1 MELRTLEYFLIVAQ
15 EENISRAANVLH
27 ITQPTLSRQMK
38 SLEEELDAK
47 LFIRGKN
54 FELTSAGLLLRERAE
69 EIISLTKKTKNDFE
83 QINQMIGGTIT
94 IGGAVIGDK
103 TLLSD
108 LMVEFRSQ
116 YPKVSFELI
125 TGTGPE
131 VTEQIDKG
139 LIDLGLLIEPINYEK
154 YEFKRL
160 SHIEKWGIIMHKD
173 SPLAKKDKIKAK
185 DLKNLTVGYSN
196 RREVQKL
203 LSKHLKLDVTELD
216 TLVTFNLISNVIGL
230 AEKNQ
235 VHLLTLVSVI
245 NEGDEN
251 EITYRLF
258 ERELST
264 TMAFVWKKGKT
275 FNDATLKFIQ
285 FLKDKKL

>member
-1 MELRTLEYFLIVAQ
+1 MELRTLEYFLLVAQ

-54 FELTSAGLLLRERAE
+54 FELTSAGILLRDRAE
-69 EIISLTKKTKNDFE
+69 EILTLTKKTKNDFE

>member
-258 ERELST
+258 ERE
-264 TMAFVWKKGKT
+264 
-275 FNDATLKFIQ
+275 
-285 FLKDKKL
+285 

>member
-38 SLEEELDAK
+38 SLEEELDAE

>member
-1 MELRTLEYFLIVAQ
+1 MELRILEYFLIVAQ

>member
-108 LMVEFRSQ
+108 LMVEFSSQ

>member
-1 MELRTLEYFLIVAQ
+1 MELRTLEYFLIVAH

>member
-15 EENISRAANVLH
+15 EENSSRAANVLH

-108 LMVEFRSQ
+108 LMVEFSSQ

>member
-1 MELRTLEYFLIVAQ
+1 MELRILEYFLIVAQ

-264 TMAFVWKKGKT
+264 TMAFVWKKGKI

>member
-1 MELRTLEYFLIVAQ
+1 MELRTLEYFLVVAQ

-38 SLEEELDAK
+38 NLEEELDAK

-69 EIISLTKKTKNDFE
+69 EILTLTEKTKNDFE
-83 QINQMIGGTIT
+83 RVNEMIGGTIT
-94 IGGAVIGDK
+94 IGSAVIGDK
-103 TLLSD
+103 SLLSD
-108 LMVEFRSQ
+108 LMVEFCNQ

-139 LIDLGLLIEPINYEK
+139 LIDLGLLIEPITYEK
-154 YEFKRL
+154 YDFKRL
-160 SHIEKWGIIMHKD
+160 SHVEKWGVITHKD
-173 SPLAKKDKIKAK
+173 SPLAEKESVTAI
-185 DLKNLTVGYSN
+185 DLLNLTVGYSN
-196 RREVQKL
+196 RKEVQRL
-203 LSKHLKLDVTELD
+203 LSKHLEFDITQLD

-235 VHLLTLVSVI
+235 AHLLTLVSVI

-258 ERELST
+258 EPELST

-275 FNDATLKFIQ
+275 FNDPTLKFIQ
-285 FLKDKKL
+285 FLKEKKL

>member
-1 MELRTLEYFLIVAQ
+1 MELRTLEYFLVVAQ

-38 SLEEELDAK
+38 NLEEELDAK

-69 EIISLTKKTKNDFE
+69 EILTLTEKTKNDFE
-83 QINQMIGGTIT
+83 RVNEMIGGTIT
-94 IGGAVIGDK
+94 IGSAVIGDK
-103 TLLSD
+103 SLLSD
-108 LMVEFRSQ
+108 LMVEFCNQ

-139 LIDLGLLIEPINYEK
+139 LIDLGLLIEPITYEK
-154 YEFKRL
+154 YDFKRL
-160 SHIEKWGIIMHKD
+160 SHVEKWGVITHKD
-173 SPLAKKDKIKAK
+173 SPLAEKESVTAK
-185 DLKNLTVGYSN
+185 DLLNLTVGYSN
-196 RREVQKL
+196 RKEVQRL
-203 LSKHLKLDVTELD
+203 LSKHLEFDITQLD

-235 VHLLTLVSVI
+235 AHLLTLVSVI

-258 ERELST
+258 EPELST

>member
-1 MELRTLEYFLIVAQ
+1 MELRTLEYFLLVAQ

-54 FELTSAGLLLRERAE
+54 FELTSAGILLRDRVE
-69 EIISLTKKTKNDFE
+69 EILTLTKKTKNDFE

>member
-1 MELRTLEYFLIVAQ
+1 MELRTLEYFLVVAQ

-38 SLEEELDAK
+38 NLEEELDAK

-69 EIISLTKKTKNDFE
+69 EILTLTEKTKNDFE
-83 QINQMIGGTIT
+83 RVNEMIGGTIT
-94 IGGAVIGDK
+94 IGSAVIGDK
-103 TLLSD
+103 SLLSD
-108 LMVEFRSQ
+108 LMVEFCNQ

-139 LIDLGLLIEPINYEK
+139 LIDLGLLIEPITYEK
-154 YEFKRL
+154 YDFKRL
-160 SHIEKWGIIMHKD
+160 SHVEKWGVITHKD
-173 SPLAKKDKIKAK
+173 SPLAEKESVTAK
-185 DLKNLTVGYSN
+185 DLLNLTVGYSN
-196 RREVQKL
+196 RKEVQRL
-203 LSKHLKLDVTELD
+203 LSKHLEFDITQLD

-235 VHLLTLVSVI
+235 AHLLTLVSVI

-258 ERELST
+258 EPELST

-275 FNDATLKFIQ
+275 FNDPTLKFIQ
-285 FLKDKKL
+285 FLKEKKL